1 MVKHSVMS
9 NTVINIANTA
19 VSFIIAYVMTPV
31 ILGRMGTEAYGIWVF
46 LGIFSVSGYFSLLDF
61 GFGGATVKYI
71 AEYEGTND
79 REKLQG
85 VVNATLFF
93 FLAAG
98 ILGGL
103 LLYLFNTFFFNAAFH
118 IPQHQQELVSVL
130 VNVIALSFLYQ
141 FPALAFSSIIEGLQ
155 RYDYLRGVSLVTT
168 IVSNFVIFLFL
179 KSNGGLGFMI
189 ATTLLTSFAVTA
201 FYAWIAK
208 RLLPDIRIH
217 VAMVKRETF
226 ASLVSLSS
234 KLFASKIVGLI
245 FNNTDKILIGIF
257 LTVTSQTDY
266 DIVNKLHIILLSL
279 LSMFNQAVLPATSEY
294 AAKHDDDSLKSL
306 LLRMT
311 KYSAAAILPAY
322 LLIMVFAKQILG
334 VWVGSE
340 FSRLAPLVQLYCS
353 HFAITMLVG
362 ISSTMLIGI
371 NRVEKA
377 LYVSVWAAALNLAIS
392 VFTIKFFGIGGLML
406 GTAVAYAISSVMYII
421 ITNRVFNIRQA
432 AFFRSTVWPLVP
444 AASVTVIALLLLRPL
459 MHFTKAVPWLA
470 VAILTY
476 AVFMLVFT
484 LSGMD
489 RDERRSLLSSM
500 RKTGTRP
507 EPPTP

>member
-1 MVKHSVMS
+1 MVRHSVMS

-31 ILGRMGTEAYGIWVF
+31 ILNRMGTEAYGIWVF

-61 GFGGATVKYI
+61 GFGGATIKYI

-103 LLYLFNTFFFNAAFH
+103 LLYLFNAFFFTAVFH
-118 IPQHQQELVSVL
+118 IPQHQQTLVSLL

-155 RYDYLRGVSLVTT
+155 RYDYLRGVSLMTT
-168 IVSNFVIFLFL
+168 IVSNVVIFLFL
-179 KSNGGLGFMI
+179 KSSGGLEFMI
-189 ATTLLTSFAVTA
+189 ATTLIASFAVTA
-201 FYAWIAK
+201 LYALVAK
-208 RLLPDIRIH
+208 LLLPDIHIRL
-217 VAMVKRETF
+217 ALVKRETF
-226 ASLVSLSS
+226 TSLVSLSS
-234 KLFASKIVGLI
+234 KLFASKIVGLV

-294 AAKHDDDSLKSL
+294 AAKNDGSSLRLL

-311 KYSAAAILPAY
+311 KYSAAAIVPAY
-322 LLIMVFAKQILG
+322 LLMMIFAQQILG
-334 VWVGSE
+334 VWVGAE
-340 FSRLAPLVQLYCS
+340 FARLAPLVQLYCS

-362 ISSTMLIGI
+362 VSSTMLIGV

-392 VFTIKFFGIGGLML
+392 VFTIRFFGIAGLML
-406 GTAVAYAISSVMYII
+406 GTAVAYAISSVMYIV
-421 ITNRVFNIRQA
+421 ITNKVFNIGQA
-432 AFFRSTVWPLVP
+432 AFFKSSVWPLLP
-444 AASVTVIALLLLRPL
+444 ATVVTASALFFLRPL

-470 VAILTY
+470 VAILAY
-476 AVFMLVFT
+476 AIFMLVFSF
-484 LSGMD
+484 SGMN
-489 RDERRSLLSSM
+489 REERRSLLSSI

-507 EPPTP
+507 DPTAP